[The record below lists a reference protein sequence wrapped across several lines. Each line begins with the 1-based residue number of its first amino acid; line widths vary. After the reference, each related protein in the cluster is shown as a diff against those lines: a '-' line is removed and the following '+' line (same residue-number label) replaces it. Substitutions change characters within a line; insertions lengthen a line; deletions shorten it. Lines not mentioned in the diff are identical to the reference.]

1 MLGVSIVMRIIPE
14 KMDSWVYPEKTPPYA
29 DLYQQYT
36 CRKAIFMG
44 FHGDMFNFQL
54 YHQSLWIRVMLPQK
68 NAKYLRRTAS
78 NQSHARWSNL
88 SLVWLT
94 KTKTTSFNHF
104 SQWLA
109 SLVTSWLN
117 HVHHA
122 HLYLKNCLQFWT
134 WLWVKIKDL
143 GDHRLNLSLF
153 SVSIIQFLACPIL
166 THKIPWNLSASHQ
179 LS

>member
-1 MLGVSIVMRIIPE
+1 MLTCISNTRVARRY
-14 KMDSWVYPEKTPPYA
+14 SW
-29 DLYQQYT
+29 D
-36 CRKAIFMG
+36 FMG
-44 FHGDMFNFQL
+44 ICSTFNSIISL
-54 YHQSLWIRVMLPQK
+54 YESEWCFPKKTRNM
-68 NAKYLRRTAS
+68 RRTAS

-122 HLYLKNCLQFWT
+122 HLFLKNCLQFWT

>member
-14 KMDSWVYPEKTPPYA
+14 KMDSWGYPKKETSICW
-29 DLYQQYT
+29 LVS
-36 CRKAIFMG
+36 AIHVSQG
-44 FHGDMFNFQL
+44 DIHGDMFNFQL

-88 SLVWLT
+88 SLVWLS

-122 HLYLKNCLQFWT
+122 HLFLKNCLQFWT